1 MTSKLGRNVAGVFLL
16 DRVRTNRG
24 TPPHGVTLARDMPKH
39 TSEVVEA
46 PYLRTVVSRFGGVVA
61 QGNTVSIPTTAFEI
75 AGHGLHQPVD
85 HTNFNQRYGPSVTTY
100 GPGVAGYGGFKPH
113 GTTTGNL
120 EAHSYL
126 SGMHEPQ
133 KQPYVMPPP
142 GYAGHLR
149 NANAGDATSTWGTSH
164 WKIGQT
170 PKGVGSPTRSPPKGP
185 TMSPE
190 QLAEKREMDEANELL
205 DLRSLGIRAALKV
218 AQPQGGGGLSF

>member
-1 MTSKLGRNVAGVFLL
+1 
-16 DRVRTNRG
+16 
-24 TPPHGVTLARDMPKH
+24 MPKH

-149 NANAGDATSTWGTSH
+149 NANAGDATRDS
-164 WKIGQT
+164 
-170 PKGVGSPTRSPPKGP
+170 
-185 TMSPE
+185 
-190 QLAEKREMDEANELL
+190 LAD
-205 DLRSLGIRAALKV
+205 DLRRSCPAKPNALLRFLVPAPRRVLGDKR
-218 AQPQGGGGLSF
+218 